1 MDDLKVVVEC
11 DDVPHQAVGA
21 AELAAQREKF
31 TRMQL
36 ERAATLFSAVSEPG
50 RLKIIAL
57 LLEHEYC
64 VGDLAQALDE
74 ELSTVSARLRLL
86 RMHGLVK
93 RRREG
98 KHLWYSVA
106 DDHVVELVRSAIDHA
121 AERQSTA

>member
-1 MDDLKVVVEC
+1 MDDLR
-11 DDVPHQAVGA
+11 GA
-21 AELAAQREKF
+21 AAECEDGAHERIGAAARAAQRESF

-57 LLEHEYC
+57 LLDHEYC
-64 VGDLAQALDE
+64 VGDLAEALDE

-106 DDHVVELVRSAIDHA
+106 DEHVVGLVRSAIEHA
-121 AERQSTA
+121 AEPQL

>member
-1 MDDLKVVVEC
+1 MDERQTGVAEC
-11 DDVPHQAVGA
+11 DDVPHHPVDA
-21 AELAAQREKF
+21 AERAAQRDKF

-36 ERAATLFSAVSEPG
+36 ERAANLFSAVSEPG

-57 LLEHEYC
+57 LLDHEYC
-64 VGDLAQALDE
+64 VGDLAEALEE

-93 RRREG
+93 RRRDG

-106 DDHVVELVRSAIDHA
+106 DDHVVGLVRSAIDHA
-121 AERQSTA
+121 AEPED

>member
-1 MDDLKVVVEC
+1 MDPKVEAADC
-11 DDVPHQAVGA
+11 GDVAHQP
-21 AELAAQREKF
+21 LAAAVRAAQHDKF

-57 LLEHEYC
+57 LLENEYC

-74 ELSTVSARLRLL
+74 ELSTISARLRLL

-93 RRREG
+93 RRRDG
-98 KHLWYSVA
+98 KHLWYSLA
-106 DDHVVELVRSAIDHA
+106 DDHVVDLIRSAIDHA
-121 AERQSTA
+121 GERP